1 MSTGNIDVVIAV
13 RNERRSIRSVLEA
26 LDNQTRRPHR
36 VVVVDD
42 GSDDG
47 TGAILD
53 STVPK
58 VRYQLTT
65 VTLPR
70 HTRSYVGRP
79 ELAEVFNF
87 GLRILKSEIPRP
99 DYVMILGGDHLL
111 PPDYAEKI
119 VARMD
124 EDQKLA
130 VASGWIV
137 GEQFW
142 EGAPRGSSMVVR
154 TDFWESAGGLQF
166 PVAYGWESWLRMKA
180 AQMGFRARS
189 LRDVPTQ
196 VSRKTAPSKGVLYGR
211 AMYSLGYFW
220 PYALGRCL
228 LAARVSPSNSL
239 QMLRGFVDHRGVS
252 RLDVSDWVSAEQRR
266 ILVGRALQIVR
277 MKGRP

>member
-1 MSTGNIDVVIAV
+1 LSTVSIGVVIAV
-13 RNERRSIRSVLEA
+13 RNESRSIRSVLEA
-26 LDNQTRRPHR
+26 LDNQTLRPHR

-53 STVPK
+53 SSVHN
-58 VRYQLTT
+58 VRYRLTT

-79 ELAEVFNF
+79 ELAEVFNS
-87 GLRILKSEIPRP
+87 GLRILKAEIPQP
-99 DYVMILGGDHLL
+99 DYVMILGGDHVL
-111 PPDYAEKI
+111 PPDYAEK
-119 VARMD
+119 VVTRM
-124 EDQKLA
+124 EDDHKLA

-137 GEQFW
+137 GEPYW

-154 TDFWESAGGLQF
+154 RDFWESAGGLQF

-252 RLDVSDWVSAEQRR
+252 RLDVSHWVSAEQRR